1 MLGVFCTWILNWQL
15 CVYWKQLPI
24 GAAIISSS
32 QTKMKLIQRPTRE
45 LQYHMKMWLDRF
57 IVASHIPREAY
68 VYQHTLVGPSAQTE
82 NAFSELLHAIHKFII
97 SNGFFISSNLQTM
110 LMNIE
115 ITITTW
121 QNDTMST
128 IYSWVCSFSLQITC
142 CRQLHNWCHCSHKC
156 HLKFIY

>member
-57 IVASHIPREAY
+57 IVASHIAREAY
-68 VYQHTLVGPSAQTE
+68 VYQHTLMGPSAQTE

-97 SNGFFISSNLQTM
+97 SNWFFISSNLQTAHEYWNNHNHMTKWHHVNDLLLSLFFQSTNNM
-110 LMNIE
+110 LP
-115 ITITTW
+115 
-121 QNDTMST
+121 S
-128 IYSWVCSFSLQITC
+128 VA
-142 CRQLHNWCHCSHKC
+142 
-156 HLKFIY
+156 